1 MRRYLVIG
9 IAVAAGILIGLGLR
23 FFTSRPRPE
32 AIRPP
37 PARQLRFPLPK
48 FRPAARARV
57 AIVIDDWGYNRKN
70 LPLLTEIRRPLT
82 LAVLPRL
89 PFSTEVAG
97 EGRRLGEEII
107 LHLPLAAVSRS
118 VKPESVTI
126 APGMSAEEI
135 RRIVEEAEMSVPG
148 IDGVSNHMG
157 SAATADRELMRL
169 VLGEIKKRRL
179 FFLDSATTANSV
191 AGEVCRDEGVPWIRR
206 DVFLDVTAGKDEE
219 ETRRLIGE
227 RLHRLAE
234 VARERG
240 RAVGIGHDRALTLEV
255 LRDTMPELEKEGI
268 RFVRL
273 SELLK

>member
-1 MRRYLVIG
+1 
-9 IAVAAGILIGLGLR
+9 
-23 FFTSRPRPE
+23 
-32 AIRPP
+32 
-37 PARQLRFPLPK
+37 
-48 FRPAARARV
+48 
-57 AIVIDDWGYNRKN
+57 
-70 LPLLTEIRRPLT
+70 
-82 LAVLPRL
+82 
-89 PFSTEVAG
+89 
-97 EGRRLGEEII
+97 
-107 LHLPLAAVSRS
+107 
-118 VKPESVTI
+118 
-126 APGMSAEEI
+126 
-135 RRIVEEAEMSVPG
+135 
-148 IDGVSNHMG
+148 
-157 SAATADRELMRL
+157 MRL